1 MFSSCFTHANIVR
14 VNSKAQLRVSLDQL
28 LPMLPSVL
36 HDGIR
41 QSRYHAEK
49 TNTLLIQSDES
60 RKQQANRETCYR
72 RLNELIMDVY
82 NKTVPGETSEE
93 QKQKVKRLQEFEN
106 ESRLQM
112 KKKHSSK
119 KAARQK
125 GRGDD

>member
-1 MFSSCFTHANIVR
+1 MAR

-28 LPMLPSVL
+28 LPMLPEVL
-36 HDGIR
+36 HQGIR
-41 QSRYHAEK
+41 SSRYHAEK
-49 TNTLLIQSDES
+49 TNTLLIQCDES
-60 RKQQANRETCYR
+60 RKQIANKEACYR

-93 QKQKVKRLQEFEN
+93 QREKVKRLQRAEN
-106 ESRLQM
+106 ESRLRM